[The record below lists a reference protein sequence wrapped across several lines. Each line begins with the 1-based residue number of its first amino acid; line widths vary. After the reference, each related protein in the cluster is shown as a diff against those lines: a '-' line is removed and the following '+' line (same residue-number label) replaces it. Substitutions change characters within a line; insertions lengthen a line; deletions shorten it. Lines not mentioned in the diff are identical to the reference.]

1 MQITFNG
8 KQAIA
13 IIWTLVAL
21 ALAWICTG
29 YGFYYLGYSSY
40 YYVPWGLSVALFFG
54 ILLVITLPV
63 YLLLA
68 LWHILA
74 KNDSE

>member
-13 IIWTLVAL
+13 IIWTLIAL
-21 ALAWICTG
+21 VLAWIGTG
-29 YGFYYLGYSSY
+29 YGFYYLGYPGM

-54 ILLVITLPV
+54 MLLVITLPV

-68 LWHILA
+68 LWHILS